1 MSTGNIESWA
11 GTISEIGPVYPFV
24 GTEVILTIVCAIFV
38 LWFLIKQSSI
48 ENATLAEEQRKL
60 GGKESLSKIV
70 ALEDPKD
77 P

>member
-48 ENATLAEEQRKL
+48 ENATLAEEQRKF
-60 GGKESLSKIV
+60 GGNESLSKIV
-70 ALEDPKD
+70 ALEAPNDP
-77 P
+77 

>member
-1 MSTGNIESWA
+1 MSTGNIESWT

-24 GTEVILTIVCAIFV
+24 GTEVILTIACAIFV

-48 ENATLAEEQRKL
+48 ESATLADEQERF

>member
-1 MSTGNIESWA
+1 M
-11 GTISEIGPVYPFV
+11 
-24 GTEVILTIVCAIFV
+24 
-38 LWFLIKQSSI
+38 WFLIKQSSI
-48 ENATLAEEQRKL
+48 ENATLAEEQRRF